1 MCRHCVRHSHTGGG
15 VAFRA
20 TVPGED
26 SGRPTSLLG
35 GKASQPLSMREG
47 ERFPCASSTCDPE
60 HANRYRIDPLK
71 GSASCSAPEQAEKGF
86 SPLLPCPLG
95 KPGGHRAAS
104 QSSVAW
110 TRRSVTARS
119 PKCLPRPEA
128 ILYSSEVQRTCMP
141 PGAVFPTDRCVLSIR
156 WLKRRDAEWNCT
168 GRLAGN
174 Y

>member
-1 MCRHCVRHSHTGGG
+1 MCAAFSHGRRGGVPGDRPGGGFREAHFPARREGIAATEHERRRKISLCILNLRSRTRKPMPNRPPQKDLPRVLLLNRRRRASRHSYR
-15 VAFRA
+15 VR
-20 TVPGED
+20 
-26 SGRPTSLLG
+26 LG
-35 GKASQPLSMREG
+35 NREG
-47 ERFPCASSTCDPE
+47 
-60 HANRYRIDPLK
+60 I
-71 GSASCSAPEQAEKGF
+71 APQVRV
-86 SPLLPCPLG
+86 LLRGPAG
-95 KPGGHRAAS
+95 
-104 QSSVAW
+104 
-110 TRRSVTARS
+110 RSRARS